1 MSFRCLAVLV
11 GSLLTCSTTMAQPAV
26 DVLVLKGGEE
36 LRGLRWGNAGPR
48 AVWYV
53 SRVAWLREGQ
63 PALARRLEQEQADRE
78 VRTRADLV
86 RRLQIWK
93 TSLEGTNAKDLGVI
107 ADDWIE
113 RYKEPARPG
122 AYVATRIEAGQPT
135 RIVAARP
142 GLTRLALVAWREN
155 VEGVERKPAAEIAG
169 TLKEAGIAWEKESTD
184 LLERLPGLP
193 VQDEAD
199 WKARLAFL
207 DYQSTTKLHLQGTGE
222 AIVETPAEGAALAA
236 GQIEALMARVGK
248 STLEKALGDLLGDTP
263 APRPA
268 QAGIPAEALKLARDR
283 KAPVFRL
290 SQVEPDLA
298 GGKVLVVDRLISM
311 RGALPEV
318 VWQVR
323 LEENGANADRAV
335 VERLKKDPQIAKVI
349 GAAEAL
355 GAGASLDQALRAG
368 AVTLESWR
376 KADGKFQE
384 VARVATRRL
393 DGVPLSWL
401 EAR

>member
-1 MSFRCLAVLV
+1 MRFRCLAVLV
-11 GSLLTCSTTMAQPAV
+11 GTLLTCGTTLAQPAV

-36 LRGLRWGNAGPR
+36 LRGLRWGIAGPK

-53 SRVAWLREGQ
+53 SRLAWLREGQ
-63 PALARRLEQEQADRE
+63 PAMARRLEQEQAERE
-78 VRTRADLV
+78 TRTRADLV
-86 RRLQIWK
+86 RRLQLWK
-93 TSLEGTNAKDLGVI
+93 TSLEATNSKDLGII
-107 ADDWIE
+107 ADEWID
-113 RYKEPARPG
+113 RYKEPAKQG

-155 VEGVERKPAAEIAG
+155 VEGVERKPAAEIAS

-193 VQDEAD
+193 VQDETD

-207 DYQSTTKLHLQGTGE
+207 DYQSTSKLHLQGTGE

-236 GQIEALMARVGK
+236 GQIEALMSRVGK
-248 STLEKALGDLLGDTP
+248 STLEKALGDLLGETP
-263 APRPA
+263 APRAA
-268 QAGIPAEALKLARDR
+268 QAAIPAEALKLARER

-290 SQVEPDLA
+290 SQVEPDLV

-376 KADGKFQE
+376 KTDGKFQE
-384 VARVATRRL
+384 VARGATRRL

>member
-1 MSFRCLAVLV
+1 
-11 GSLLTCSTTMAQPAV
+11 MAQPAV
-26 DVLVLKGGEE
+26 DVVVLKGGEE
-36 LRGLRWGNAGPR
+36 LRGLRWGTAGPR

-53 SRVAWLREGQ
+53 SRLAWLRQEQ

-78 VRTRADLV
+78 TRTRADLV
-86 RRLQIWK
+86 RRLRTWK
-93 TSLEGTNAKDLGVI
+93 SSLEGSNTKDLAPI
-107 ADDWIE
+107 ADEWIE
-113 RYKEPARPG
+113 RYQEPARQG

-135 RIVAARP
+135 RLVAARP

-155 VEGVERKPAAEIAG
+155 VEGVERKPASEIAA

-207 DYQSTTKLHLQGTGE
+207 DFQSTTKLHLQGTGD
-222 AIVETPAEGAALAA
+222 ALVETPAEGAALAA

-248 STLEKALGDLLGDTP
+248 STLEKALGDLLGETP
-263 APRPA
+263 GPRPA
-268 QAGIPAEALKLARDR
+268 QGGIPPEAIKLARDR

-290 SQVEPDLA
+290 SQVEPDLVS
-298 GGKVLVVDRLISM
+298 GKVLVVDRLISM
-311 RGALPEV
+311 RGATPEI
-318 VWQVR
+318 VWQVK
-323 LEENGANADRAV
+323 LEESGANADRAV

-401 EAR
+401 DAR

>member
-1 MSFRCLAVLV
+1 MRFRCLAVLV
-11 GSLLTCSTTMAQPAV
+11 GTLLTCGTTLAQPAV

-36 LRGLRWGNAGPR
+36 LRGLRWGIAGPK

-53 SRVAWLREGQ
+53 SRLAWLREGQ
-63 PALARRLEQEQADRE
+63 PAMARRLEQEQAERE
-78 VRTRADLV
+78 TRTRADLV
-86 RRLQIWK
+86 RRLQLWK
-93 TSLEGTNAKDLGVI
+93 TSLEATNSKDLGII
-107 ADDWIE
+107 ADEWID
-113 RYKEPARPG
+113 RYKEPAKQG

-155 VEGVERKPAAEIAG
+155 VEGVERKPAAEIAS

-193 VQDEAD
+193 VQDETD

-207 DYQSTTKLHLQGTGE
+207 DYQSTSKLHLQGTGE

-236 GQIEALMARVGK
+236 GQIEALMSRVGK
-248 STLEKALGDLLGDTP
+248 STLEKALGDLLGETP
-263 APRPA
+263 APRAA
-268 QAGIPAEALKLARDR
+268 QAAIPAEALKLARER

-290 SQVEPDLA
+290 SQVEPDLV

>member
-1 MSFRCLAVLV
+1 MRFRCLAVLV
-11 GSLLTCSTTMAQPAV
+11 GTLLTCSTTMAQPAV

-155 VEGVERKPAAEIAG
+155 VEGVERKPAVEIAA

-193 VQDEAD
+193 IQDEAD

-268 QAGIPAEALKLARDR
+268 QAAIPAEALKLARDR

>member
-1 MSFRCLAVLV
+1 
-11 GSLLTCSTTMAQPAV
+11 
-26 DVLVLKGGEE
+26 
-36 LRGLRWGNAGPR
+36 
-48 AVWYV
+48 
-53 SRVAWLREGQ
+53 
-63 PALARRLEQEQADRE
+63 
-78 VRTRADLV
+78 
-86 RRLQIWK
+86 
-93 TSLEGTNAKDLGVI
+93 
-107 ADDWIE
+107 
-113 RYKEPARPG
+113 
-122 AYVATRIEAGQPT
+122 
-135 RIVAARP
+135 
-142 GLTRLALVAWREN
+142 
-155 VEGVERKPAAEIAG
+155 
-169 TLKEAGIAWEKESTD
+169 
-184 LLERLPGLP
+184 
-193 VQDEAD
+193 
-199 WKARLAFL
+199 
-207 DYQSTTKLHLQGTGE
+207 
-222 AIVETPAEGAALAA
+222 
-236 GQIEALMARVGK
+236 MARVGK

>member
-1 MSFRCLAVLV
+1 MP
-11 GSLLTCSTTMAQPAV
+11 CSTGWIAS
-26 DVLVLKGGEE
+26 DVQHNHGATRRRCACPERWRGTARLALGKRWPQSSLVCQQGG
-36 LRGLRWGNAGPR
+36 
-48 AVWYV
+48 
-53 SRVAWLREGQ
+53 VA
-63 PALARRLEQEQADRE
+63 ARRTTGAS
-78 VRTRADLV
+78 TA
-86 RRLQIWK
+86 RLQIWK

-155 VEGVERKPAAEIAG
+155 VEGVERKPAAEIAA

-207 DYQSTTKLHLQGTGE
+207 DYQSTTKLHLQGTG
-222 AIVETPAEGAALAA
+222 
-236 GQIEALMARVGK
+236 
-248 STLEKALGDLLGDTP
+248 
-263 APRPA
+263 
-268 QAGIPAEALKLARDR
+268 
-283 KAPVFRL
+283 
-290 SQVEPDLA
+290 
-298 GGKVLVVDRLISM
+298 
-311 RGALPEV
+311 
-318 VWQVR
+318 
-323 LEENGANADRAV
+323 
-335 VERLKKDPQIAKVI
+335 DPQIAKVI